1 MATENELTTA
11 GPATE
16 GTATAGAAVD
26 RTASDST
33 AADGTGTASAGPA
46 PATLLRVEGLTVAY
60 GDQTV
65 VHGVDFALERGQ
77 SLALIGES
85 GSGKSTIARAVL
97 RLLPPEARVPGG
109 RIRFAGRDVTTL
121 TERQFRPLRGRQ
133 LGFVPQDPGSALN
146 AVRTIGSQ
154 AQEAAA
160 LLPEADAATRRARVL
175 ETFELVG
182 LTDPE
187 RIYGAYPHQ
196 LSGGMLQ
203 RVLIGLA
210 VLPRPALLVAD
221 EPTSGLDVT
230 IQKRILDLLSGLK
243 ESLGIGL
250 LFITHDLAVAAERAD
265 TLVVLKDGKVQERG
279 ASGEVFAAPKSPYT
293 RELQAD
299 VPAANPDRYRTGPA
313 GEAARPD
320 GARGTQSTGTQIDVR
335 SVSKTYTVG
344 ARRITAVED
353 VSFRVERGRTHALVG
368 ESGSGKTTAV
378 RLLLGLEQPDAGEI
392 VVGEESVRGHS
403 RGQWR
408 SLRRHLQLVYQNPF
422 TSLDPTWRVERVVRE
437 PLDRFGVGDKAE
449 RRDRVR
455 EAFDSVGLPE
465 SVLARRPTHL
475 SGGQRQRVAI
485 ARALVLR
492 PDVVVLDEPTSA
504 LDVTVQAGIIDLL
517 FRLQSEL
524 GLTYLFVSHDLS
536 LVRQIADT
544 VSVLRRGRVVEDGP
558 VREIFSRPRHPYTRA
573 LLDAIPALSSR

>member
-1 MATENELTTA
+1 MATENQLRA
-11 GPATE
+11 DGPATE
-16 GTATAGAAVD
+16 DA
-26 RTASDST
+26 
-33 AADGTGTASAGPA
+33 AADGMAVDTTASAS
-46 PATLLRVEGLTVAY
+46 ATLLSVEGLTVAY

-65 VHGVDFALERGQ
+65 VRGVDFVLQRGQ

-85 GSGKSTIARAVL
+85 GSGKSTIAKTVL
-97 RLLPPEARVPGG
+97 RLLPAEARVLAGQ
-109 RIRFAGRDVTTL
+109 IRFAGRDVSKL
-121 TERQFRPLRGRQ
+121 RERQFRPLRGRAF
-133 LGFVPQDPGSALN
+133 GYVPQDPASALN

-154 AQEAAA
+154 ALEAAA
-160 LLPEADAATRRARVL
+160 LLPEGDAAARRARVM

-182 LTDPE
+182 LADPE
-187 RIYGAYPHQ
+187 RVYGSYPHQ

-210 VLPRPALLVAD
+210 VLPRPALIVAD

-230 IQKRILDLLSGLK
+230 IQKRILDLFSELQR
-243 ESLGIGL
+243 SLGISL

-265 TLVVLKDGKVQERG
+265 TLVVLKDGVVQERG
-279 ASGEVFAAPKSPYT
+279 AARQVFAAPRSEYT

-299 VPAANPDRYRTGPA
+299 VPAVNPDRYRIGHAAGLARRGESAAIRSTGTRST
-313 GEAARPD
+313 GI
-320 GARGTQSTGTQIDVR
+320 RGTGTQIDVR
-335 SVSKTYTVG
+335 SVSKTFTVG
-344 ARRITAVED
+344 ARRVVAIED
-353 VSFRVERGRTHALVG
+353 ISFSVERGTTHALVG

-392 VVGEESVRGHS
+392 VIGDESVRSHS

-422 TSLDPTWRVERVVRE
+422 TSLDPTWRLERMVRE
-437 PLDRFGVGDKAE
+437 PLDRFGVGDQAE

-455 EAFDSVGLPE
+455 EALHSVGLPE
-465 SVLARRPTHL
+465 SMLSRRPTHL

-492 PDVVVLDEPTSA
+492 PDVVVLDEPTSS

-536 LVRQIADT
+536 LVRQLADT
-544 VSVLRRGRVVEDGP
+544 VSVLQRGRVVEDGP
-558 VREIFSRPRHPYTRA
+558 VREIFSQPQHPYTKA
-573 LLDAIPALSSR
+573 LVDAIPALPNR

>member
-1 MATENELTTA
+1 MATEDQLTLG
-11 GPATE
+11 GPAAAGKAAGST
-16 GTATAGAAVD
+16 GPGAA
-26 RTASDST
+26 TW
-33 AADGTGTASAGPA
+33 
-46 PATLLRVEGLTVAY
+46 LRVEGLTVAY
-60 GDQTV
+60 GRQTV
-65 VHGVDFALERGQ
+65 VHGVDFTLARGQ

-85 GSGKSTIARAVL
+85 GSGKSTIARTVL
-97 RLLPPEARVPGG
+97 RLLPPQARVLAGQVQFGG
-109 RIRFAGRDVTTL
+109 QDVLTL
-121 TERQFRPLRGRQ
+121 SERQFRPLRGRE
-133 LGFVPQDPGSALN
+133 LGFVPQDPGNALN

-154 AQEAAA
+154 ALEAAA
-160 LLPEADAATRRARVL
+160 LLREGDAAARRARVL

-187 RIYGAYPHQ
+187 RVYGSYPHQ

-210 VLPRPALLVAD
+210 VLPRPALIVAD

-230 IQKRILDLLSGLK
+230 IQKRILDLFAELK

-250 LFITHDLAVAAERAD
+250 LLITHDLAVAAERAD
-265 TLVVLKDGKVQERG
+265 TLVVLKDGTVQERG
-279 ASGEVFAAPKSPYT
+279 ASAHVFAAPKAAYT

-299 VPAANPDRYRTGPA
+299 VPAVNPDRYRGGDAA
-313 GEAARPD
+313 GGERQAKDAA
-320 GARGTQSTGTQIDVR
+320 AVSTGAQIDVR
-335 SVSKTYTVG
+335 SVSKSFTVG
-344 ARRITAVED
+344 GRRVTAVDD
-353 VSFRVERGRTHALVG
+353 VSFSVTRGSTHALVG
-368 ESGSGKTTAV
+368 ESGSGKTTMV

-392 VVGEESVRGHS
+392 VIGEESVRSHS

-437 PLDRFGVGDKAE
+437 PLERYDVGDKAE

-455 EAFDSVGLPE
+455 EALHSVGLPD
-465 SVLARRPTHL
+465 SLLSRRPTHL

-517 FRLQSEL
+517 FRLQREL
-524 GLTYLFVSHDLS
+524 ALTYLFVSHDLS
-536 LVRQIADT
+536 LVRQLADT
-544 VSVLRRGRVVEDGP
+544 VSVLQRGRVVEDGP
-558 VREIFSRPRHPYTRA
+558 VREIFSRPQHPYTQA
-573 LLDAIPALSSR
+573 LLDAIPALQIR

>member
-1 MATENELTTA
+1 MATENKLKTG
-11 GPATE
+11 GPAVT
-16 GTATAGAAVD
+16 GFAA
-26 RTASDST
+26 
-33 AADGTGTASAGPA
+33 ASAPA
-46 PATLLRVEGLTVAY
+46 PLLRVDGLTVAY

-65 VHGVDFALERGQ
+65 VHDVSFELARGQ

-85 GSGKSTIARAVL
+85 GSGKTTIARTVL
-97 RLLPPEARVPGG
+97 RLLPPEARVK
-109 RIRFAGRDVTTL
+109 AGQLLFNRQDL
-121 TERQFRPLRGRQ
+121 SQLGERQFRPLRGRE
-133 LGFVPQDPGSALN
+133 LGFVPQDPSNALN

-154 AQEAAA
+154 ALEAAA
-160 LLPEADAATRRARVL
+160 LLPDGDAAARRERVL
-175 ETFELVG
+175 ETFRQVG
-182 LTDPE
+182 LTDPD
-187 RIYGAYPHQ
+187 RVYTSYPHQ

-203 RVLIGLA
+203 RVLIGRA
-210 VLPRPALLVAD
+210 VLPRPALIVAD

-230 IQKRILDLLSGLK
+230 IQKRILDLFSELQR
-243 ESLGIGL
+243 SLGISL

-265 TLVVLKDGKVQERG
+265 TLVVLKDGVVQERG
-279 ASGEVFAAPKSPYT
+279 AAGQVFAAPKSEYT

-299 VPAANPDRYRTGPA
+299 VPAVNPDRYRIGRAAGPA
-313 GEAARPD
+313 RRGESA
-320 GARGTQSTGTQIDVR
+320 TTQIDVR
-335 SVSKTYTVG
+335 SVSKTFTVG
-344 ARRITAVED
+344 ARRVVAVQD
-353 VSFRVERGRTHALVG
+353 ISFSVERGSTHALVG

-392 VVGEESVRGHS
+392 MIGAESVRSHS

-422 TSLDPTWRVERVVRE
+422 TSLDPTWRVERIVRE
-437 PLDRFGVGDKAE
+437 PLDRFGVADKDE

-455 EAFDSVGLPE
+455 EALASVGLPE
-465 SVLARRPTHL
+465 SLLSRRPAHL

-492 PDVVVLDEPTSA
+492 PDVVVLDEPTSS

-517 FRLQSEL
+517 FGLQKEL

-544 VSVLRRGRVVEDGP
+544 VSVLQHGRVVEDGP
-558 VREIFSRPRHPYTRA
+558 VREIFSRPQHPYTRA
-573 LLDAIPALSSR
+573 LLDAIPALSS